1 MNGQAMRTAFRAM
14 VAALAGWTC
23 LMGASTIAA
32 QQNAGNTT
40 ADSASVARELDRVYA
55 SFRKA
60 YARLDPAA
68 VAALYTEDA
77 LYLAGES
84 EVRRGRTAI
93 RAVFDEFFS
102 LVQRDNARL
111 ELRFRIL
118 RRAIAPGLATDLG
131 YYHLVRVRG
140 GAPGK
145 PSVGRFVTVLR
156 EGTDGQWRF
165 SVDSYTDAST
175 AEYERAPSR
184 EP

>member
-1 MNGQAMRTAFRAM
+1 MRTAPRSI
-14 VAALAGWTC
+14 AAGLSVWTC

-32 QQNAGNTT
+32 QQNANRMTG
-40 ADSASVARELDRVYA
+40 DSASVARELDRVYA
-55 SFRKA
+55 GFRNA

-68 VAALYTEDA
+68 VAGLYTDDA

-93 RAVFDEFFS
+93 RAVFDKFFS
-102 LVQRDNARL
+102 SVQRDNARL

-118 RRAIAPGLATDLG
+118 HRAIAPGLATDVG

-140 GAPGK
+140 DARGK

-156 EGTDGQWRF
+156 EGADGQWRF
-165 SVDSYTDAST
+165 SVDSYTDAAA
-175 AEYERAPSR
+175 AEYEQAPPH

>member
-1 MNGQAMRTAFRAM
+1 MQTVLRGI
-14 VAALAGWTC
+14 AAGISVWTC
-23 LMGASTIAA
+23 LVGVSATSA
-32 QQNAGNTT
+32 QQNASRTVG
-40 ADSASVARELDRVYA
+40 DSASVARELDMVYA
-55 SFRKA
+55 SFRNA

-68 VAALYTEDA
+68 VAGLYTNDA

-84 EVRRGRTAI
+84 EVRRGRAAI

-102 LVQRDNARL
+102 SVQRDNARL

-118 RRAIAPGLATDLG
+118 RRAIAPRLATDVG

-140 GAPGK
+140 GARGK

-156 EGTDGQWRF
+156 EETDGKWRF
-165 SVDSYTDAST
+165 SVDSYTDA
-175 AEYERAPSR
+175 AAEEYEQAPSR